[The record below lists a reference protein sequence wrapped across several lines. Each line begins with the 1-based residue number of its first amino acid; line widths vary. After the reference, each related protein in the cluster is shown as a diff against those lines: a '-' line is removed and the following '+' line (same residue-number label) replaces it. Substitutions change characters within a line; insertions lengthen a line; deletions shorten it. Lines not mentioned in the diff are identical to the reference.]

1 MLNLSNGRP
10 PPLFIVE
17 GLKLAVT
24 LKSRENR
31 VFVDS
36 PPHRARTVRH
46 FKPNGYILNKCFS
59 ELIVTARADN
69 SPHKWRTVRSSFGHP
84 RQKDQVSATV
94 SVFKGGPSAPMDRT
108 VHSSFWTTIQSQNQF
123 CSSSNETTAD
133 CPPPRSGPSAGPF
146 PAEMYL
152 SKTTI
157 TLSSDVQIR

>member
-10 PPLFIVE
+10 PPLFIV
-17 GLKLAVT
+17 GGPKLAVT

-31 VFVDS
+31 GFTDC

-46 FKPNGYILNKCFS
+46 FKSNGYILNKCFS
-59 ELIVTARADN
+59 ELTVTARADGP
-69 SPHKWRTVRSSFGHP
+69 PHKWRTVRSTFGCP
-84 RQKDQVSATV
+84 RQNYQVSAPV
-94 SVFKGGPSAPMDRT
+94 SGFKGGPSSPKDRT
-108 VHSSFWTTIQSQNQF
+108 VRSSFWTTIQSQNQF

-157 TLSSDVQIR
+157 TLSSDVQII